1 MLEGIGEKF
10 KSLNDRGPQ
19 APSPAYEEVTS
30 AAGGG
35 YGPQFLILY
44 EHILSKESPPHREG
58 WGFIFRKL
66 QHAQRLRAFRRSQNT
81 GF

>member
-30 AAGGG
+30 AAAGG
-35 YGPQFLILY
+35 YGPDEIRR
-44 EHILSKESPPHREG
+44 IAANPAESGP
-58 WGFIFRKL
+58 
-66 QHAQRLRAFRRSQNT
+66 ARLANAALGGEWRNRAGSA
-81 GF
+81 G

>member
-35 YGPQFLILY
+35 CGPRG
-44 EHILSKESPPHREG
+44 HG
-58 WGFIFRKL
+58 WQTF
-66 QHAQRLRAFRRSQNT
+66 RLRPKKSSMQPGAAAVHNS
-81 GF
+81 